1 MKFYL
6 IISVIIL
13 LSCEKRKNIDHP
25 NFSSVLTVATGKISY
40 DLRFRFSPIASDGY
54 DQGIDKYAPPPPPP
68 PFFDAALWWM
78 GERYYTQIVKGNK
91 SDLEEHVWDINLAF
105 PSSNLITLTWDAE
118 SLSGLGSFS
127 IQDAINGTQ
136 INVDMLQKNSIK
148 LSNSAHKILKIKVK
162 PSIPT
167 SL

>member
-1 MKFYL
+1 MRISL
-6 IISVIIL
+6 IILVIIL
-13 LSCEKRKNIDHP
+13 FSCEKRKHKDHP
-25 NFSSVLTVATGKISY
+25 DFSTVLTVTTGKISY
-40 DLRFRFSPIASDGY
+40 DLRFGFSPNATDGY
-54 DQGIDKYAPPPPPP
+54 DQGIDKYAPPPPPL

-105 PSSNLITLTWDAE
+105 PSSNLITLTLDAE
-118 SLSGLGSFS
+118 SLNGLGSFS
-127 IQDAINGTQ
+127 IQDAINGSQ
-136 INVDMLQKNSIK
+136 INIDMLQKNSIK
-148 LSNSAHKILKIKVK
+148 LSNSTHKILKIKVK

>member
-40 DLRFRFSPIASDGY
+40 DLRFGFSPIASDGY
-54 DQGIDKYAPPPPPP
+54 DQGIDKYAPPPPPS
-68 PFFDAALWWM
+68 PFFDAALWWK
-78 GERYYTQIVKGNK
+78 GERYYTQIVKGNR
-91 SDLEEHVWDINLAF
+91 SDLIEHVWDIKLAF
-105 PSSNLITLTWDAE
+105 PPSNLITLSWDSN
-118 SLSGLGSFS
+118 SLKGLGTFF
-127 IQDAINGTQ
+127 IQDGIDGSQ
-136 INVDMLQKNSIK
+136 INVDMSKNNSIK
-148 LSNSAHKILKIKVK
+148 LSKPIYETIKIKVK
-162 PSIPT
+162 PSNPT

>member
-1 MKFYL
+1 MRISL
-6 IISVIIL
+6 IILVIIL
-13 LSCEKRKNIDHP
+13 FSCETRKHKDHP
-25 NFSSVLTVATGKISY
+25 DFSTVLTVSTGKISY
-40 DLRFRFSPIASDGY
+40 DLRFGFSPNATDGY

-78 GERYYTQIVKGNK
+78 GERYYTQIVKGDK

-118 SLSGLGSFS
+118 SLNGLGSFS

-136 INVDMLQKNSIK
+136 INIDMLQKNSIK
-148 LSNSAHKILKIKVK
+148 LSNSAHKKLKIKVK
-162 PSIPT
+162 PSITT